1 MSERPQLTPAVGLV
15 RDRVPGPPPR
25 RLTTSPVDQPDVR
38 EPDVPEPK
46 ATPNAAGAAT
56 DRPKRQV
63 RTKVSETGSG
73 GMRRTTL
80 SLPRT
85 LVAEMRQRLRAEQ
98 DLTQIQFILMAIE
111 MSAPRLKEL
120 VELER
125 PKRTSGGLFPDA
137 AAGRPVGEE
146 SATIGLTTTDANL
159 KVIDSLVDQSG
170 ADSRS
175 QLVRVAL
182 RAALSD

>member
-1 MSERPQLTPAVGLV
+1 MSDRPQLTPAVGLV

-25 RLTTSPVDQPDVR
+25 RVTTTPADQPDGREPDVR
-38 EPDVPEPK
+38 EPE
-46 ATPNAAGAAT
+46 ATPKTAGAAN
-56 DRPKRQV
+56 DRPKKQV

-85 LVAEMRQRLRAEQ
+85 LVAEMRQRLRTEH

-111 MSAPRLKEL
+111 TSAPRLKEL
-120 VELER
+120 VELDR
-125 PKRTSGGLFPDA
+125 PRRTSGGLFPDA
-137 AAGRPVGEE
+137 AAGRPAGEE
-146 SATIGLTTTDANL
+146 SATIGLNTTDANL
-159 KVIDSLVDQSG
+159 KVIDSLVEQSG

>member
-25 RLTTSPVDQPDVR
+25 QVTTPPVDQPDVR
-38 EPDVPEPK
+38 ANEGAPK
-46 ATPNAAGAAT
+46 SAVSAN
-56 DRPKRQV
+56 DRPKKQA

-85 LVAEMRQRLRAEQ
+85 LVAEMRQRLRTEQ
-98 DLTQIQFILMAIE
+98 ALTQIQFILMAIE
-111 MSAPRLKEL
+111 ASESRLKEL
-120 VELER
+120 VELDR
-125 PKRTSGGLFPDA
+125 PKRSGGLFPDA
-137 AAGRPVGEE
+137 AAGRPSGEE
-146 SATIGLTTTDANL
+146 CATIGLNTTDANL
-159 KVIDSLVDQSG
+159 KVIDSLVEQAG

-182 RAALSD
+182 RAALSA